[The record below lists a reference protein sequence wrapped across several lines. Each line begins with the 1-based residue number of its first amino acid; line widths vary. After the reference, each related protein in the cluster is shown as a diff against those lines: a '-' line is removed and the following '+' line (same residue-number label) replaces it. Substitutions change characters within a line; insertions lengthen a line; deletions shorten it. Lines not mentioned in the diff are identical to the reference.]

1 MFKEEL
7 EQLKNPEIFDVFLE
21 NRENPSKELS
31 LKLRNKNNIPHRAIS
46 EQVACYQKAKIKLPH
61 LIDKYL
67 LYDKIALEQA
77 SSEATAI
84 FKTSLIFGKKIID
97 LTGGLGIDDIFFSTN
112 FLKVTYCEINEVLTE
127 IFAHNLKQLQ
137 IKNIEIVNFD
147 SIEYLKNK
155 KDSSFDWIYID
166 PSRRDANRRSVDLKY
181 CTPNVFKNM
190 PLFFQKSKSVM
201 IKVAPAYDIT
211 EAARKFPNLTEI
223 FVISVDGECK
233 EVLLILK
240 KNVFNAKIKSFAI
253 LLNSKSEHKQ
263 IISHVLFEK
272 EVNILSEIKSYFY
285 EPDCSI
291 IKSDLVHF
299 LAKDL
304 NLSFINNNS
313 PFLTNSKLLSS
324 FPGRRFKIITLLIY
338 NEKEIKKYLKTNGI
352 LKANVAR
359 RGFRL
364 SVEEI
369 RRVFKLK
376 DGGDFYL
383 FFTSDLNKQA
393 IMIVTTKIN

>member
-1 MFKEEL
+1 MLKEEL

-190 PLFFQKSKSVM
+190 PLFFQKSKNVM

-240 KNVFNAKIKSFAI
+240 KNVFNAKIKSFTI

-313 PFLTNSKLLSS
+313 PFLTNAKLLSS

-376 DGGDFYL
+376 DGGDLYL

>member
-1 MFKEEL
+1 MLKEEL

-190 PLFFQKSKSVM
+190 PLFFQKSKNVM

-376 DGGDFYL
+376 DGGDLYL

>member
-1 MFKEEL
+1 MLKEEL

-190 PLFFQKSKSVM
+190 PLFFQKSKNVM